1 VYCNT
6 AVQTWNSA
14 EVSGMRRMSELK
26 GNQERVDKVC
36 GVKNSKAAH
45 IST

>member
-1 VYCNT
+1 
-6 AVQTWNSA
+6 
-14 EVSGMRRMSELK
+14 MRRMSELK